1 MSASDFS
8 LWVYL
13 SRTPLLWLTVTLLAY
28 ALTDAAS
35 TMARR
40 HPLMNPVL
48 HAIWIIGL
56 VLTITHTPYRTYFE
70 GAQFVHFLL
79 GPATVA
85 LALPLYEHR
94 RRVARALVPMIAAL
108 AVGAVVAAGSA
119 VLVAQAFG
127 VPRAVLIALAPKSV
141 TAGVAMGISERL
153 GGDPALTAVLV
164 ILTGITGAIIVTP
177 LMNALRVRDW
187 RARGFAAGLAAHGI
201 GTARAF
207 QVNEVAGAFAGI
219 AMGLNALV
227 TAVIAPLV
235 LALLA
240 PG

>member
-1 MSASDFS
+1 MNAFR

-13 SRTPLLWLTVTLLAY
+13 QTTPLFWLATTLGAFIVADALARF
-28 ALTDAAS
+28 
-35 TMARR
+35 ARR
-40 HPLMNPVL
+40 NPLVNPVL
-48 HAIWIIGL
+48 VSVAL
-56 VLTITHTPYRTYFE
+56 VAALLRLTATDYQTYFN

-108 AVGAVVAAGSA
+108 AVGAVVAAASA

-127 VPRAVLIALAPKSV
+127 VPRTVLIALVPKSV

-177 LMNALRVRDW
+177 LMNVLRVRDW
-187 RARGFAAGLAAHGI
+187 RARGFAVGLAAHGI